1 MGFVILSNEEGFSG
15 YGVRKCFRKWKRSGV
30 KLYILQDTC
39 RFIVNFFSSFLS
51 SSRNRTLD
59 FYFIDCEMNGYS
71 FDSYR
76 KKLTCIKFFFLFSL
90 VRYIR
95 KIY

>member
-39 RFIVNFFSSFLS
+39 RFIVNFFLLFYRAREIGLSIFISSIA
-51 SSRNRTLD
+51 R
-59 FYFIDCEMNGYS
+59 
-71 FDSYR
+71 
-76 KKLTCIKFFFLFSL
+76 
-90 VRYIR
+90 
-95 KIY
+95 